1 MTYDRG
7 GSAGYRSFVDLGE
20 AAEKRLTARPWI
32 AQRPALCACHTAS
45 EAPHFRHWTEINKG
59 PLKKSSTPYVSDA
72 NGGTALARRVVGQVT
87 YGSQKPGAGSTL
99 AGSIPRPSALF
110 IAIANA

>member
-59 PLKKSSTPYVSDA
+59 PLAHADPGLLAVRRHLRGTFAVPSPVPTAPPLGARST
-72 NGGTALARRVVGQVT
+72 GTG
-87 YGSQKPGAGSTL
+87 
-99 AGSIPRPSALF
+99 
-110 IAIANA
+110 